1 MMKKTRN
8 AKADS
13 MYCAVIACAA
23 GKSLRRICRIFWGE
37 PGNGLSKLTNPRAHN
52 CKNLKKSVKKTM
64 EVFHFMEQSGGGN
77 AIPPGGLW
85 AGTEKP
91 LPNYI
96 SFRGI

>member
-37 PGNGLSKLTNPRAHN
+37 PGNGL
-52 CKNLKKSVKKTM
+52 TM
-64 EVFHFMEQSGGGN
+64 EVFHFMVQSGGGN

>member
-37 PGNGLSKLTNPRAHN
+37 PGNGLSKLSNPREEN
-52 CKNLKKSVKKTM
+52 
-64 EVFHFMEQSGGGN
+64 
-77 AIPPGGLW
+77 
-85 AGTEKP
+85 
-91 LPNYI
+91 
-96 SFRGI
+96 